1 MRSEWRCA
9 GRLPPRSPEGMR
21 LWRNTNDSSAI
32 PTLPGLPRARNSSS
46 SPLPGGRGREGVCM
60 TAPVSKARVTELARG
75 AAR

>member
-1 MRSEWRCA
+1 MASGGSPA
-9 GRLPPRSPEGMR
+9 PRSPEGMR
-21 LWRNTNDSSAI
+21 VLRNASDAT